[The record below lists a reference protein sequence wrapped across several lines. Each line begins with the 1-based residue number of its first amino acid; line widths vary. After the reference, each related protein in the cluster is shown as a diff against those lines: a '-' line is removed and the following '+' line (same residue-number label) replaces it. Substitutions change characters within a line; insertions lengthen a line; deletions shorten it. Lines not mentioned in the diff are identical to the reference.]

1 MASSSGSVAYNPSD
15 TLQTQFLSALALGET
30 GNQSNAWTE
39 GVGGVNV
46 SGLPTD
52 QYGFPTWSGNGSSHA
67 AGAFQFQPGTW
78 DQIASQYGLN
88 FANPS
93 DQQAGAW
100 YYAQQQY
107 AQVTGG
113 QSLEAALQSG
123 QYQSVQQALAAVWPS
138 VTGNA
143 AAPQGLAMDL
153 QNGVGANLGGSGAG
167 TSATGAGGSTASG
180 GGSTG
185 IVGTVEQFFVRF
197 GLIIL
202 GALVILVALWQLL
215 SDRGVVPSPGD
226 VAKGVAGAVAA

>member
-1 MASSSGSVAYNPSD
+1 MADTSNAVAYNPSD
-15 TLQTQFLSALALGET
+15 TLQSQFLSALALGET
-30 GNQSNAWTE
+30 GTNGNAWTE
-39 GVGGVNV
+39 GVGGVTLN
-46 SGLPTD
+46 GLPTD

-78 DQIASQYGLN
+78 DQVASQYGLN

-123 QYQSVQQALAAVWPS
+123 QFQTVQQALAAVWPS

-143 AAPQGLAMDL
+143 AAPQGLAYDL
-153 QNGVGANLGGSGAG
+153 QNGVGAALGGSG
-167 TSATGAGGSTASG
+167 SATSSTGAAGGTAAS
-180 GGSTG
+180 SQG

-202 GALVILVALWQLL
+202 GGLVVLVALWQLL
-215 SDRGVVPSPGD
+215 SNQGVVPSPGET
-226 VAKGVAGAVAA
+226 VKGIASAAAA